1 MAEKNEKINVYDFPL
16 HYCTQEQNSIPYF
29 SLMVWQCKGTSLSR
43 KIVEIQK
50 FCYHGNAISHYSPL
64 LQMAILLTPDAM
76 KFTKYAN
83 KEEILGLV
91 LKSLR
96 ATWWMKEKKNNTDQA
111 RTKPATQTYVS
122 VSSDTTTRQC
132 SNHQKIYK
140 RGSRWFSLLLN
151 RKVNQGVL

>member
-1 MAEKNEKINVYDFPL
+1 MAKKMKKINMYDFPV
-16 HYCTQEQNSIPYF
+16 HHCTQEQNSIPCF
-29 SLMVWQCKGTSLSR
+29 SLMVGQCKGTSLSR

-96 ATWWMKEKKNNTDQA
+96 ATW
-111 RTKPATQTYVS
+111 
-122 VSSDTTTRQC
+122 
-132 SNHQKIYK
+132 
-140 RGSRWFSLLLN
+140 
-151 RKVNQGVL
+151 

>member
-1 MAEKNEKINVYDFPL
+1 MAEKNEKINVYDFPV
-16 HYCTQEQNSIPYF
+16 HHCSQEQNGSPYF
-29 SLMVWQCKGTSLSR
+29 SSMVWQCEWLSLSR
-43 KIVEIQK
+43 KIVEIKK

-96 ATWWMKEKKNNTDQA
+96 ATWWMKEKKNNTD
-111 RTKPATQTYVS
+111 
-122 VSSDTTTRQC
+122 
-132 SNHQKIYK
+132 
-140 RGSRWFSLLLN
+140 
-151 RKVNQGVL
+151 